1 MDDLMLWSAER
12 AFRTAQALMYA
23 LPLVCLL
30 GVAVQAWPGRFGVLG
45 SSASRRAFSF
55 VMIAVW
61 LFAIAGALLL
71 NHVTENYSRSYGFLL
86 LSFLVYLGPSMILSL
101 IGGIVRYKMRRAE
114 RGNG

>member
-1 MDDLMLWSAER
+1 MDDLMLWSAEK
-12 AFRTAQALMYA
+12 AFRTAQASMYA
-23 LPLVCLL
+23 LPLVCLF

-61 LFAIAGALLL
+61 LFAMGALLL

-86 LSFLVYLGPSMILSL
+86 LSFLAYLGPSMILSL

>member
-1 MDDLMLWSAER
+1 MDGLILWSAEM

-30 GVAVQAWPGRFGVLG
+30 GAAVQAWPSRFGVLG

-55 VMIAVW
+55 VMVTVW

-71 NHVTENYSRSYGFLL
+71 DHVTENYSRSYGFLL

-101 IGGIVRYKMRRAE
+101 IGEIVRCKMRRAE
-114 RGNG
+114 RGND

>member
-1 MDDLMLWSAER
+1 MIWSADM
-12 AFRTAQALMYA
+12 AFQTAQALVYA
-23 LPLVCLL
+23 LPLVCLF

-45 SSASRRAFSF
+45 SSASRKAFAF

-86 LSFLVYLGPSMILSL
+86 LSFLVYLVPSMILSL
-101 IGGIVRYKMRRAE
+101 IGLIVRYKLCRGE
-114 RGNG
+114 KGNG

>member
-1 MDDLMLWSAER
+1 MDHLILWSAEM

-23 LPLVCLL
+23 LPLVCLF
-30 GVAVQAWPGRFGVLG
+30 GVAVQARPGRFGVLG
-45 SSASRRAFSF
+45 SSAARRAFSF

-61 LFAIAGALLL
+61 PFAIAGALLL

-101 IGGIVRYKMRRAE
+101 IGGIVRYRVRRAE
-114 RGNG
+114 TGNG

>member
-1 MDDLMLWSAER
+1 LDHLILWSAEM

-23 LPLVCLL
+23 LPLVCLF
-30 GVAVQAWPGRFGVLG
+30 GVAVQAWPGKFGVLG
-45 SSASRRAFSF
+45 SSASRKTFSV

-71 NHVTENYSRSYGFLL
+71 NHVTENYSRSYGFLV

-101 IGGIVRYKMRRAE
+101 IGGIVRYKVRWAE